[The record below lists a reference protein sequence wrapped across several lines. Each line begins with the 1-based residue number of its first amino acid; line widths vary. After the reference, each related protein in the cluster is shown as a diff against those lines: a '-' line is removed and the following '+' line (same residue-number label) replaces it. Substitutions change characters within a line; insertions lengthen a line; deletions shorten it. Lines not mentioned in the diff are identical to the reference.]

1 MSSESLMHE
10 AGYSRPVFWDNSEE
24 WGVEGSGK
32 GAQDGGK
39 QVHPGLIHVDVWQKT
54 HNFIKHLA
62 SN

>member
-39 QVHPGLIHVDVWQKT
+39 QVHPGLIHVDVCKKPT
-54 HNFIKHLA
+54 IL
-62 SN
+62 